1 MDINIIPLYPK
12 THINKIFPDIIFD
25 HINYNAETNL
35 MPDDFIVNDNL
46 EPFDKFFND
55 KRSRNSSYDDE
66 NDFQK
71 IISYKPNIDKLNSPK
86 KINSSQDIN
95 SNKKEKIIL
104 NINGNNNN
112 NGNINI
118 NKINDFE
125 NNKDTD
131 KKKDKEKKKIIFNSF
146 NPNTIKEIQIQ
157 QQNQRIKNKLSAR
170 KCRLK
175 KKLYVEKLEKEYV
188 LVKKELD
195 EIKQKLGINNNN
207 GNLSLSD
214 VDNLKNNKNI
224 CENCLNIEGI
234 KVEENLIISEN
245 NNDIINK
252 NNLINTY
259 TVKQRIIL
267 EQLLVKQIQVMMPI
281 KVKMFQ
287 NKYLKLLSINI
298 DDNINVVKN
307 KIDEN
312 LHAIQDLYDIDNYKK
327 EEEDN
332 GGVKV
337 KRYQMEYKSKS
348 MAHQLYNFYINL
360 KNYVNEFEKIYFS
373 LLE

>member
-1 MDINIIPLYPK
+1 MDINSIPLYQK
-12 THINKIFPDIIFD
+12 TQINKIFPDIIFD
-25 HINYNAETNL
+25 HINYNSETNL

-71 IISYKPNIDKLNSPK
+71 IISYKPNSPK
-86 KINSSQDIN
+86 KINSCQDIN

-104 NINGNNNN
+104 NINENNNN
-112 NGNINI
+112 NGNINN
-118 NKINDFE
+118 NKINDKE

-131 KKKDKEKKKIIFNSF
+131 KKKDKEKKKILFNSF
-146 NPNTIKEIQIQ
+146 QLNTIKEIQIQ
-157 QQNQRIKNKLSAR
+157 KQNQKIKNKLSAR

-175 KKLYVEKLEKEYV
+175 KKLYVEQLEKEYV
-188 LVKKELD
+188 LIKKELD

-207 GNLSLSD
+207 GNLTLTTG
-214 VDNLKNNKNI
+214 DNFKNNKNI

-234 KVEENLIISEN
+234 KVEENLIISEK
-245 NNDIINK
+245 NNDKINK
-252 NNLINTY
+252 NNLIKTY

-281 KVKMFQ
+281 KVRMFQ
-287 NKYLKLLSINI
+287 NKYLKLLSINN
-298 DDNINVVKN
+298 DDNINVIKN

-312 LHAIQDLYDIDNYKK
+312 LNAIQELYDVNNFKK

-332 GGVKV
+332 GGVIV
-337 KRYQMEYKSKS
+337 KRYQMEFKSKS
-348 MAHQLYNFYINL
+348 MAHQIYNFYINL
-360 KNYVNEFEKIYFS
+360 KSYVNEFEKIYFS